1 MPKKFNVII
10 EKVVSLCKAEPAITA
25 AYIFGSYAKGKG
37 KKSSDVDV
45 VLLLSEKKSPVSPR

>member
-1 MPKKFNVII
+1 MSQKISTIKNRVA
-10 EKVVSLCKAEPAITA
+10 SLCKAEPAITA